1 MNHDAT
7 TPQGSA
13 RPQAADPAGPQG
25 SDPAHGHGTD
35 GDRRGPAVLRI
46 EDLHVTYHRGRRATP
61 AVRGA
66 GLTLHAGEAV
76 SLVGESGS
84 GKTTIARTVLG
95 LLPDSATVTGS
106 VRLGEEDL
114 LSLSPR
120 AARARRGSLIGYIPQ
135 DPGSSLD
142 PIRRVL
148 DQVTEPLRIIG
159 VRDKTERRRRAL
171 QALRDAGL
179 SDAERYAARWP
190 HELSGGQRQR
200 VLIAAAIVTEPQL
213 LVADEPTSA
222 LDVTVQRR
230 ILDKLEEITRST
242 GTAILLITHD
252 LAVAAARTT
261 QMHVMHTGRLV
272 ESGASRRVL
281 THPQHE
287 DARTLVAAIPGRG
300 TTRLQG
306 ADAPEHRH
314 DHTDGGALL
323 EARGLRKTFGRGD
336 EGVVALDGVDLSLA
350 PGGSVAIV
358 GESGSGK
365 TTLARTVLG
374 LESADEGEVL
384 VDGTRVRSRNRAFRK
399 LVQPVFQNPHT
410 SFDPMHDIGWSV
422 LEPVRAL
429 DDARP
434 GRKERDALVAS
445 LLDDVGLDPALARRR
460 PHELSG
466 GQLQRAAIARAL
478 SAQPRVL
485 LCDEAVSALDVTV
498 QAQILQLI
506 ARLRAERE
514 LALVFITH
522 DLAVVQETCEEIVVM
537 HEGRVVE
544 AGRTAQIF
552 AAPQEDY
559 TRDLLDAIPDPWQ
572 ELAG

>member
-1 MNHDAT
+1 MNDT
-7 TPQGSA
+7 A
-13 RPQAADPAGPQG
+13 RTDTGP
-25 SDPAHGHGTD
+25 
-35 GDRRGPAVLRI
+35 VLEI

-66 GLTLHAGEAV
+66 TLRLYPGQAV

-95 LLPDSATVTGS
+95 LLPQTAGVTGS
-106 VRLGEEDL
+106 VRLDGQDL
-114 LSLSPR
+114 LTLPPR
-120 AARARRGSLIGYIPQ
+120 TARARRGSWIGYIPQ

-159 VRDKTERRRRAL
+159 VRDKAERRRRAL

-179 SDAERYAARWP
+179 ADAERYAQRWP

-200 VLIAAAIVTEPQL
+200 VLIAAAIVTEPRV

-230 ILDKLEEITRST
+230 ILDKLEEITAHT

-252 LAVAAARTT
+252 LAVAAARTDR
-261 QMHVMHTGRLV
+261 MHVMHAGLLV
-272 ESGASRRVL
+272 ESGPSAQVL
-281 THPQHE
+281 EDPQHE
-287 DARTLVAAIPGRG
+287 DTRTLVAAIPGRG
-300 TTRLQG
+300 TSRLRAG
-306 ADAPEHRH
+306 DARGSS
-314 DHTDGGALL
+314 DHTPDRDADPTGGGALL
-323 EARGLRKTFGRGD
+323 EARGLRKTFGRGS
-336 EGVVALDGVDLSLA
+336 GSVTALDGVDLSLA

-365 TTLARTVLG
+365 TTFARTVLG
-374 LESADEGEVL
+374 LETADEGQVLAGGSEVR
-384 VDGTRVRSRNRAFRK
+384 TRDRSFRK

-410 SFDPMHDIGWSV
+410 SFDPMHAIGWSI

-429 DDARP
+429 DEKRP
-434 GRKERDALVAS
+434 GRKDRAELVAS
-445 LLDDVGLDPALARRR
+445 LLSDVGLDPALAERR

-498 QAQILQLI
+498 QAQILRLI
-506 ARLRAERE
+506 ARLQEERG
-514 LALVFITH
+514 LALIFITH
-522 DLAVVQETCEEIVVM
+522 DLAVVQETCREIVVM

-544 AGRTAQIF
+544 AGRTTQIF
-552 AAPQEDY
+552 ASPQEDY
-559 TRDLLDAIPDPWQ
+559 TKDLLDAIPDPWE
-572 ELAG
+572 ELAS